1 MRKIFLHGELGSS
14 LGKEWDLEVDSV
26 QEALWAIEANTSS
39 LTDFFR
45 KNSEKFG
52 HYTFMIDGKDL
63 DKHQLKS
70 PIGDNEKSIHIMPQ
84 VAGGELGTIITAIV
98 VSIVTGLIMQ
108 ALFKPPK
115 QKDAVET
122 NSYMFGGTQ
131 NVAGQGIPVPLGY
144 GRLRVGS
151 VVISAATRHFNYK
164 KGVELPKNAGLV
176 RLGGYNH
183 ETKSGPGDPGTL
195 AIILTQPGSLN
206 LGTLN
211 ESDFET
217 DEDGNR
223 YVPDHLLLPV
233 SNNFWDDDF
242 GGEGADDGRGPCWIA
257 REVYGVNNPSWLLFR
272 FWLLNYSPH
281 WFCNW
286 YIQNGKNTAKW
297 LSKNTWLKPVI
308 RRWMDARIKFLGKAL
323 KDKLK

>member
-1 MRKIFLHGELGSS
+1 MRKVFLHGELGNS
-14 LGKEWDLEVDSV
+14 LGKEWSLEVDSV

-151 VVISAATRHFNYK
+151 VVISAATRHFNYNK
-164 KGVELPKNAGLV
+164 KARTTTPAIVYKEEHLPLTPQGIADFNDYIPYEDGTRVTTKEV
-176 RLGGYNH
+176 DPETGGTVVITTWLY
-183 ETKSGPGDPGTL
+183 GDEDQEKEAWRIAT
-195 AIILTQPGSLN
+195 A
-206 LGTLN
+206 
-211 ESDFET
+211 DFE
-217 DEDGNR
+217 
-223 YVPDHLLLPV
+223 
-233 SNNFWDDDF
+233 
-242 GGEGADDGRGPCWIA
+242 GE
-257 REVYGVNNPSWLLFR
+257 
-272 FWLLNYSPH
+272 
-281 WFCNW
+281 
-286 YIQNGKNTAKW
+286 
-297 LSKNTWLKPVI
+297 
-308 RRWMDARIKFLGKAL
+308 
-323 KDKLK
+323 